1 MTTFTPKLSA
11 YTMTQLNE
19 LLEDD
24 EKLSNIVQEMDEM
37 QGVQQSKDTTLAS
50 NRNLAELNL
59 ALQPQLEQRKEKL
72 SAHYSSLQESFET
85 YQFRKSTLD
94 HSSGN
99 TSLDT
104 LLALLQAEGA
114 KIEEETENMADSFL
128 DGDVTLDTFIDAY
141 QSNRKLAHLRRVK
154 IEKLQEMV
162 LTGQRLPQAPAAS
175 SALSSGALPM
185 ALQHEASASTR
196 SPMAQPRRKPPQPP
210 QQQPLPSPGP
220 APPTTAAP
228 PAQPSVFYTAA
239 SPYPPIP
246 PRSGQQFPNIPA
258 GYPSHYLSQYPAQYP
273 AQYAPAL
280 PQRPQGRLAHQ
291 PGFIMQ

>member
-1 MTTFTPKLSA
+1 MSSFNNKFSS

-19 LLEDD
+19 ILEDD
-24 EKLSNIVQEMDEM
+24 DKLTKMVQDMEEM
-37 QGVQQSKDTTLAS
+37 QEVQQSKEMTLVTNRTLA
-50 NRNLAELNL
+50 EQNL
-59 ALQPQLEQRKEKL
+59 ALQPRLEHKKEQLTKR
-72 SAHYSSLQESFET
+72 YSCLQENFES
-85 YQFRKSTLD
+85 YQLRKSTLD

-128 DGDVTLDTFIDAY
+128 DGDMTLDAFIDAY

-162 LTGQRLPQAPAAS
+162 LQGQRLPQALPVPTSRSQDVSVAARPS
-175 SALSSGALPM
+175 SSSL
-185 ALQHEASASTR
+185 LTETSNSS
-196 SPMAQPRRKPPQPP
+196 SPIAQPRRKPPPPPSQPAPILNSAPAAAPQPP
-210 QQQPLPSPGP
+210 
-220 APPTTAAP
+220 
-228 PAQPSVFYTAA
+228 VFCSA

-246 PRSGQQFPNIPA
+246 PRTGQPFPNVPS
-258 GYPSHYLSQYPAQYP
+258 GYPNHFISQYP
-273 AQYAPAL
+273 PAL
-280 PQRPQGRLAHQ
+280 PQRPSPRMAPQ

>member
-1 MTTFTPKLSA
+1 MSQLS
-11 YTMTQLNE
+11 E

-24 EKLSNIVQEMDEM
+24 EKLIKIVQEMEEM

-59 ALQPQLEQRKEKL
+59 DLQPKLEQRKEHLAK
-72 SAHYSSLQESFET
+72 HYSSLQESFEA

-94 HSSGN
+94 HKSGN
-99 TSLDT
+99 SSLDT

-128 DGDVTLDTFIDAY
+128 VGDVPLDTFIDAY

-162 LTGQRLPQAPAAS
+162 LTGQRLPQAPASS
-175 SALSSGALPM
+175 SALSAATPM
-185 ALQHEASASTR
+185 AFLAETSASGG
-196 SPMAQPRRKPPQPP
+196 SPMPQPRRKPPQPP
-210 QQQPLPSPGP
+210 LQSLSSPGP
-220 APPTTAAP
+220 AQAPAATAAP
-228 PAQPSVFYTAA
+228 APAQPPVFYTPV
-239 SPYPPIP
+239 PYPPIP
-246 PRSGQQFPNIPA
+246 PRSGQQFPNIPT
-258 GYPSHYLSQYPAQYP
+258 GYPSQYQYS
-273 AQYAPAL
+273 PAL
-280 PQRPQGRLAHQ
+280 PQRPQGRLAPQ